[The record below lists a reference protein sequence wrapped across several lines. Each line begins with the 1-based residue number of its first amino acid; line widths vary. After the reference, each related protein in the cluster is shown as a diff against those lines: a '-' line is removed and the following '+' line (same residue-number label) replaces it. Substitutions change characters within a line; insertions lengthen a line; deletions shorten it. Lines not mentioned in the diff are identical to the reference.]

1 MSAVLGRMMM
11 MMVWV
16 WISLLTLARF
26 NTAQDQ
32 HRDAELTAL
41 LEETGSGGRLSPVPV
56 WKFLNER
63 RDGGE
68 ASDFG
73 RVQYL
78 CSGSSLSVRFSLI
91 RHTDLRLADGRRL
104 LTDGCQGSVRNLG
117 PWMLLTL
124 PYTSCHLALWV
135 SNGTWFRQLRL
146 RYFDHLLQANVTG
159 LATCENPA
167 TSLQLMP
174 PLVTC
179 RTTDVTV
186 KLPLGTR
193 LKRVKSL
200 GKDGV
205 VRQAITTMT
214 PGAVYVQIPTPADL
228 DSIFEV
234 IYLDSAGKTSTM
246 LAACSTAATQTRR
259 DRHPRALQNPNLWEL
274 WDFEQVLVEPV
285 IQEPTEPSG
294 FRNDEVTDADTEIF
308 ELWGFDEIPE
318 GPYTGIDTPGARR
331 LPPTTTTTTCA
342 RRRPP
347 PPLRP
352 TTTTTTTTCARRRR
366 PPPPPL
372 APPTTTTTT
381 TCAPATT
388 TTTTSSTTGA
398 PATTTTTTSSTT
410 GARRR
415 RPPPAALRAPGDDD
429 HHYGRPGDDHDHH
442 QQHHGRPGDDDDGD
456 HHHGRPTTATTTGT
470 TTTTTTTTT
479 TGAPTTG

>member
-1 MSAVLGRMMM
+1 MSAVLGRMTTTTMM

-68 ASDFG
+68 ASHFG
-73 RVQYL
+73 RAQYL

-186 KLPLGTR
+186 KLPLGTSGR
-193 LKRVKSL
+193 PWWWSPWGSSSGHQTCQPVVGRPWWWSSSWRPWCCWWWSSSPGRPWCCWWSLSSL
-200 GKDGV
+200 GRKWWGWWW
-205 VRQAITTMT
+205 
-214 PGAVYVQIPTPADL
+214 
-228 DSIFEV
+228 S
-234 IYLDSAGKTSTM
+234 SS
-246 LAACSTAATQTRR
+246 
-259 DRHPRALQNPNLWEL
+259 
-274 WDFEQVLVEPV
+274 
-285 IQEPTEPSG
+285 SG
-294 FRNDEVTDADTEIF
+294 RK
-308 ELWGFDEIPE
+308 WWW
-318 GPYTGIDTPGARR
+318 
-331 LPPTTTTTTCA
+331 
-342 RRRPP
+342 
-347 PPLRP
+347 
-352 TTTTTTTTCARRRR
+352 
-366 PPPPPL
+366 
-372 APPTTTTTT
+372 
-381 TCAPATT
+381 
-388 TTTTSSTTGA
+388 SS
-398 PATTTTTTSSTT
+398 S
-410 GARRR
+410 RKWWWCCW
-415 RPPPAALRAPGDDD
+415 
-429 HHYGRPGDDHDHH
+429 YWW
-442 QQHHGRPGDDDDGD
+442 
-456 HHHGRPTTATTTGT
+456 
-470 TTTTTTTTT
+470 
-479 TGAPTTG
+479 